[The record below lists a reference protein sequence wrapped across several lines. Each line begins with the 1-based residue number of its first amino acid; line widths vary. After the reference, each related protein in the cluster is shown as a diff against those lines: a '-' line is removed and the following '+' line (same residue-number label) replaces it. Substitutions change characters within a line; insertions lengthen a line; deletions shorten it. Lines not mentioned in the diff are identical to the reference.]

1 MNRNHNN
8 DELEEQYKYKNEPMK
23 QMIKKA
29 EKKIEDKKKPID
41 PKYIF
46 VDIKMPKHNKKKYRK
61 PDNGKN
67 ELEFD
72 KMEDMIFH

>member
-29 EKKIEDKKKPID
+29 EKK
-41 PKYIF
+41 
-46 VDIKMPKHNKKKYRK
+46 NRR
-61 PDNGKN
+61 
-67 ELEFD
+67 
-72 KMEDMIFH
+72 